1 MANTFYADVF
11 SVAADPWN
19 GSRLSFGCH
28 TAPAKQPGPNQ
39 KVEIPIE
46 EQCAVGMTLPH
57 LKMMAF
63 MLTRYLIGLEHQRGT
78 IDINQQL
85 FRDNNIDVPSWGK
98 FWGISPN
105 PSVLSEPVKEQEQ

>member
-63 MLTRYLIGLEHQRGT
+63 MLTRYLIGLEQQRGT
-78 IDINQQL
+78 IEINQQL
-85 FRDNNIDVPSWGK
+85 FRDNNVESSIWDK
-98 FWGISPN
+98 FWGLPAA
-105 PSVLSEPVKEQEQ
+105 PQVLAEIAKAQEQ